1 MVVFF
6 LKLHNQVGN
15 NFTVEL
21 DVTLSFEEVL
31 EEQACGPT
39 SAAGKRK
46 SVDEDG
52 GESLGH
58 LKSDLKK
65 ELASCEKRVKLEMSQ
80 VDRKLKSLSSPPNNE
95 ALKRVNIEV
104 LSIKAKLGDIESKLE
119 EEVFNSEERVKSAIS
134 KAEEKLEAKI
144 KEVKRSA
151 ISGPECPVCFHELR
165 PPLRV
170 VQCESGHK
178 VGKK

>member
-1 MVVFF
+1 M
-6 LKLHNQVGN
+6 HNQVGN
-15 NFTVEL
+15 DFIVEL

-46 SVDEDG
+46 TLDQDG

-58 LKSDLKK
+58 LKSDLKE
-65 ELASCEKRVKLEMSQ
+65 ELASCEKRIKLEMSQ
-80 VDRKLKSLSSPPNNE
+80 VDHKLKNLSSPQPNTE
-95 ALKRVNIEV
+95 TLKRVNTEV

-144 KEVKRSA
+144 KEVKQSA

-178 VGKK
+178 VG